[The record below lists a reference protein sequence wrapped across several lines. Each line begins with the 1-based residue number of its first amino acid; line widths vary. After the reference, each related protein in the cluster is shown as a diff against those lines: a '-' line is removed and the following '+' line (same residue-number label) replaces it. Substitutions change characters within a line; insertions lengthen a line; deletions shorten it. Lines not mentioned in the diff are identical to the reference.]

1 MRSKTLF
8 APTPGPDRSA
18 AYSEGFKQ
26 AASQNTGKTQGDAY
40 LKHRSWQ
47 GALRLVVGLEKST
60 KATLIR
66 RRISFAS
73 AEADITAIYSAIGY
87 HHKSLA
93 TPRFYQLSSWKVNC
107 ESGS

>member
-1 MRSKTLF
+1 MSSKTLF

-47 GALRLVVGLEKST
+47 GAFRLVVGLERVQKPHSYG
-60 KATLIR
+60 
-66 RRISFAS
+66 
-73 AEADITAIYSAIGY
+73 EE
-87 HHKSLA
+87 SLL
-93 TPRFYQLSSWKVNC
+93 RQLKLT
-107 ESGS
+107 

>member
-26 AASQNTGKTQGDAY
+26 AASQTTGKTEEDAY

-47 GALRLVVGLEKST
+47 GALRLVVGLERVQKPHSYG
-60 KATLIR
+60 
-66 RRISFAS
+66 
-73 AEADITAIYSAIGY
+73 EE
-87 HHKSLA
+87 SLL
-93 TPRFYQLSSWKVNC
+93 RQLKLT
-107 ESGS
+107 